1 MNICH
6 IRSTCFDR
14 STAIN
19 SVLYRAY
26 LSLVLSLAVFLTAC
40 GGSSAPTEALSITA
54 HPADQSVVVGS
65 PAQFAVEATGSGAL
79 TYQWQRN
86 GSDIAGAQSSSYTL
100 GAATIV
106 DSGSNFTVIVSNSN
120 TSVTSSAA
128 ALTVT
133 PAPVAPAI
141 MTPPAGTS
149 ATVGEV
155 INFTVTAS
163 GTAPLAYQW
172 QRNGGDLLGATSSSL
187 NWTAA
192 LADNGAQFR
201 VVVSNAAGSVT
212 SAAAALAVSAAP
224 VAPTIATQPSSITVT
239 APAPATFTVIAAGTP
254 PLSYQWQ
261 RGGVDIAG
269 ANAASHTT
277 PATVLGD
284 SGSVFSVIVSN
295 ASGSVT
301 SSPAMLAVLAN
312 AVAPTITTQPMAQSV
327 EQGQQASFSVVAA
340 GTAPFSYQWQRNS
353 TNIAGANAASYTTPV
368 LTRAA
373 DNGALYRVIV
383 TNSVASVTSSAV
395 AVSVTQTLLACSGGA
410 QAGWCW
416 VEPKPHGNPVRDVQ
430 YLGGDVFVAAG
441 GGGTFMRSTDAGAT
455 WSTSFAIGSSVN
467 AMHLVSSSLGFAVG
481 DQGFIA
487 RTNDGGQTWTPQT
500 SSVQTTLNDVHFF
513 DANLG
518 LAVGDSNTMLRST
531 DGGATWTKITMPPH
545 GNAYGVRFA
554 DANIAVAVGSN
565 GARLRST
572 DGGASWTRLDTP
584 VAGCQT
590 CTLRSVAFTSATM
603 GFAVGDQSNKI
614 LLTDD
619 AGLTWASVP
628 GANAAG
634 ATDGSCGFGAIDFS
648 GANGIAAATCGWVAH
663 TSDGGV
669 TWTKFPAGGIALE
682 TDTFDVAF
690 GTGAIAVATGA
701 EGQLYRTTNAGVSW
715 TNVFPQRVAQDFWNA
730 YFDNAS
736 TAYVLGTTSY
746 KSIDSGLTWTQDSSL
761 PSGMRAMT
769 SVNGALITAGTNGR
783 VSRST
788 DGGANWTSMTV
799 NWGTRTPRHLNDL
812 HFANGTLGFAVG
824 DSGTILRTTDGGF
837 TWEVVY
843 YFGSDKYAVYFY
855 SDLIGV
861 VVGSNNILRTVNGGD
876 TWTAL
881 ALNQFAAIGA
891 SFKGGVGITVG
902 PAGKIFRSSN
912 QGLAWTLIASGVTE
926 NFRGAGGTSTS
937 SFMVYTE
944 SGRMLSSADGS
955 SWSPVTSPVSGQINA
970 IRYYDDSLGLAVGNT
985 GIILRT
991 TTGGQ

>member
-19 SVLYRAY
+19 SVLHRAY
-26 LSLVLSLAVFLTAC
+26 LSWVLSLAVFLTAC

-106 DSGSNFTVIVSNSN
+106 DSGSNFTVIVSDDNA
-120 TSVTSSAA
+120 SVTSAAA

-133 PAPVAPAI
+133 PNPVAPAI
-141 MTPPAGTS
+141 VAPPAGTS
-149 ATVGEV
+149 AVVGEV
-155 INFTVTAS
+155 VNFTVTAS
-163 GTAPLAYQW
+163 GTAPFTYQW
-172 QRNGGDLLGATSSSL
+172 QRNGTDVPGETSSTL

-192 LADNGAQFR
+192 LVDNAAQFR
-201 VVVSNAAGSVT
+201 VLVSNAAGSVT
-212 SAAAALAVSAAP
+212 SAFATLAVAVAP
-224 VAPTIATQPSSITVT
+224 VAPTITTQPSATIVT
-239 APAPATFTVIAAGTP
+239 APASASFTVVSTGTP

-269 ANAASHTT
+269 ANAVSFTT
-277 PATVLGD
+277 PATVLAD
-284 SGSVFSVIVSN
+284 NGSLYSVIVSN
-295 ASGSVT
+295 ASGSIT
-301 SSPAMLAVLAN
+301 SSAATLTVIAT
-312 AVAPTITTQPMAQSV
+312 AVAPTITTQPTAQSI
-327 EQGQQASFSVVAA
+327 EQGQQATFTVVAA
-340 GTAPFSYQWQRNS
+340 GTAPFTYQWQRNGN
-353 TNIAGANAASYTTPV
+353 NIAGANTASYTTPV
-368 LTRAA
+368 LTQAA
-373 DNGALYRVIV
+373 DNGAIYRVIV
-383 TNSVASVTSSAV
+383 TNSVASVTSTAV

-467 AMHLVSSSLGFAVG
+467 AMHFVSSSLGFAVG

-554 DANIAVAVGSN
+554 NANIAVAVGSN

-590 CTLRSVAFTSATM
+590 CTLRSVAFTSATT
-603 GFAVGDQSNKI
+603 GFAVGDQSNSI
-614 LLTDD
+614 LRTDD

-669 TWTKFPAGGIALE
+669 TWTKFPAVGLKLE
-682 TDTFDVAF
+682 TDTYGVAF
-690 GTGAIAVATGA
+690 GTGAVAVAVGG
-701 EGQLYRTTNAGVSW
+701 EGQIYRTTNAGVSW
-715 TNVFPQRVAQDFWNA
+715 TSIFPQRDGQALWNV

-736 TAYVLGTTSY
+736 TAYIVGTKSY
-746 KSIDSGLTWTQDSSL
+746 KSTDGGLSWAQDTSL
-761 PSGMRAMT
+761 PSGMRART
-769 SVNGALITAGTNGR
+769 SVNGAVITAGSNY
-783 VSRST
+783 SINRST
-788 DGGANWTSMTV
+788 DGGLTWSNVYFLAGSS
-799 NWGTRTPRHLNDL
+799 
-812 HFANGTLGFAVG
+812 TL
-824 DSGTILRTTDGGF
+824 DSFYFYNSSLGYAYGKTAGGTIRTTDGGL
-837 TWEVVY
+837 TWAPVPWGLGTAVGVHFFGDLVGVY
-843 YFGSDKYAVYFY
+843 
-855 SDLIGV
+855 
-861 VVGSNNILRTVNGGD
+861 VGEGRIYRTVNGGAN
-876 TWTAL
+876 WS
-881 ALNQFAAIGA
+881 QVQYSSQRFVGAAFTGN
-891 SFKGGVGITVG
+891 SGVAVG
-902 PAGKIFRSSN
+902 LTGTMYSTSN
-912 QGLAWTLIASGVTE
+912 QGLTWTQITGVTE
-926 NFRGAGGTSTS
+926 HFRGVQSTS
-937 SFMVYTE
+937 SGSSYVAYTD
-944 SGRMLSSADGS
+944 SGRMLRSVDGS
-955 SWSPVTSPVSGQINA
+955 TWNPLASPVSGQINA
-970 IRYYDDSLGLAVGNT
+970 IRYYDDSLGLAVGNA